1 MNFIGNTFHKHRN
14 PFCSATSF
22 AVALLTSLALL
33 FCAPQKAAAT
43 PITLLDV
50 SGAGTTGQTI
60 NTGQAAAVSFS
71 LGQAYSGV
79 AISAEVLCVACN
91 GSVYLMKDRIG
102 PTAALTNIVTGD
114 FFNISSSV
122 NPIFNGLSLDAGNY
136 FLVVAIT
143 TAGGAG
149 WTSSLVPSITT
160 EPGILFDLNYF
171 ASTIDFSAPF
181 RSPFLAIA
189 SSSALHFSI
198 VADAPAP
205 GGGGG
210 NTVDEPSLLLL
221 LGIGAG
227 GLMFV
232 RRRQR
237 PVTTTRFSTDKAQ
250 A

>member
-1 MNFIGNTFHKHRN
+1 MNFIGNAFHKHRN
-14 PFCSATSF
+14 LFSRAASH
-22 AVALLTSLALL
+22 AVASLTSLALL
-33 FCAPQKAAAT
+33 FCAPQNAVAT
-43 PITLLDV
+43 PITLLHV
-50 SGAGTTGQTI
+50 SGAGTTGQVI
-60 NTGQAAAVSFS
+60 NAGQAAAVSFT

-114 FFNISSSV
+114 FFNVSSSV
-122 NPIFNGLSLDAGNY
+122 NPIFNGLSLGAGNY

-149 WTSSLVPSITT
+149 WTGSLVPSITT

-198 VADAPAP
+198 VADATAP
-205 GGGGG
+205 GGG